1 MLRLAL
7 EASCEK
13 EAVSQCV
20 QSQSIYPLTVN
31 QQLFPMLTHLQVDLI
46 LPTDVYDL
54 ISQSLL
60 SCPSLTA
67 PPTYR
72 RLVMPLSAILEPAF
86 FNNYIKSGNILL
98 LSRGRLDVE
107 NIICLSDGVLRMSLD
122 TETYERA
129 GLQGQPAK
137 FGNGPGV
144 MKRRRFGESSY
155 CELHSSP
162 RNRILTRGGDVQW

>member
-1 MLRLAL
+1 MLRFAR
-7 EASCEK
+7 EASCEE
-13 EAVSQCV
+13 EAVSQCL
-20 QSQSIYPLTVN
+20 QSPGIYPLIVN

-60 SCPSLTA
+60 SCPSFTA
-67 PPTYR
+67 PPTYH

-86 FNNYIKSGNILL
+86 FNTYIKSGNILL

-107 NIICLSDGVLRMSLD
+107 NIFCLSEGVLRMSLD

-144 MKRRRFGESSY
+144 MKRRRFGESSVNSIHLS
-155 CELHSSP
+155 E
-162 RNRILTRGGDVQW
+162 T